1 MMKNYKNTYQNTLI
15 ASGKSIEGEVVSAFI
30 LKLIKQTK
38 KNIELA
44 RQDRKIK
51 KCGYIVS
58 MQHLNNSVI
67 FKLHSRTL
75 HRKGVV

>member
-1 MMKNYKNTYQNTLI
+1 MKKNKDTYQNTLI

-51 KCGYIVS
+51 MCGYIY
-58 MQHLNNSVI
+58 
-67 FKLHSRTL
+67 R
-75 HRKGVV
+75 